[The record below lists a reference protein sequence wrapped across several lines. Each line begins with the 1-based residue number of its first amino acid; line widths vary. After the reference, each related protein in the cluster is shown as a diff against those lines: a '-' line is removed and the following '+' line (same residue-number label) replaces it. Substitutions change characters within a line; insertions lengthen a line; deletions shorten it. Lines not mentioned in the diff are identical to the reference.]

1 MKATRPGSV
10 PRPTRRG
17 GLKNRGL
24 VPLGAKPTMDESKKL
39 QADDKLGKLDA
50 AEAHV
55 IYASTFALW
64 AKHVADIKSS
74 ASRDAPKA
82 PDAPEDTSAAA
93 VQVSTQHV
101 VSRPAA
107 ACPNVALRPI
117 RKRTQLMTPVTFAPD
132 GLWSTE
138 RAERRKRFDAAALER
153 RDELARAK
161 AAAEQEARVAVARDE
176 QARRRQLASEGG
188 LQFKAGV
195 DISFVRANY
204 ANVPGAL
211 GEGRG
216 AQRRRRL
223 RRAAAAV
230 ARPSVDLRTIH
241 DCMPGQHSGAGI
253 WCAFDHGDGSG
264 EVRPDGLLAYFD
276 AGLLPTTTANTQPQ
290 RPSDSCRARGARP
303 TSRAAGS
310 ATNGDCEDDGYV
322 YEDDFDDDGDAEEG
336 VSERIAEERPE
347 DLAAEAAAD

>member
-1 MKATRPGSV
+1 MMATRPGSV

-39 QADDKLGKLDA
+39 QAYDKLGKLDA

-82 PDAPEDTSAAA
+82 PDAPEGTSAAA

-138 RAERRKRFDAAALER
+138 RAER
-153 RDELARAK
+153 
-161 AAAEQEARVAVARDE
+161 
-176 QARRRQLASEGG
+176 
-188 LQFKAGV
+188 
-195 DISFVRANY
+195 
-204 ANVPGAL
+204 
-211 GEGRG
+211 
-216 AQRRRRL
+216 
-223 RRAAAAV
+223 
-230 ARPSVDLRTIH
+230 TT
-241 DCMPGQHSGAGI
+241 SGTLVKP
-253 WCAFDHGDGSG
+253 W
-264 EVRPDGLLAYFD
+264 
-276 AGLLPTTTANTQPQ
+276 
-290 RPSDSCRARGARP
+290 
-303 TSRAAGS
+303 
-310 ATNGDCEDDGYV
+310 
-322 YEDDFDDDGDAEEG
+322 
-336 VSERIAEERPE
+336 
-347 DLAAEAAAD
+347 